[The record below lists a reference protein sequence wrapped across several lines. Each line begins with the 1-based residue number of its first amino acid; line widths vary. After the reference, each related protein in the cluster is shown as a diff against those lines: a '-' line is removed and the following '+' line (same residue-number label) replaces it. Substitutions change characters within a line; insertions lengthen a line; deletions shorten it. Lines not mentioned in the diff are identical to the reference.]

1 MKTIAVLAFSLALAC
16 AGVVSAAGRYLEIS
30 YPPSAQPGELQLGV
44 TYTIWI
50 PDHVTKLR
58 GVIVHQHGCGAGASR
73 GGETAALDLQWQAL
87 ANKWDSALLGPSYK
101 QADNQNCGLWSDPR
115 NGSDKTFLKALSEL
129 AAKSNH
135 PELETVPWT
144 LWGHSGGGSWVGG
157 MQALHPE
164 RIVAIWFRS
173 GSVTPGPETPE
184 AAYAIPMMCNTG
196 IKEKDDKRFSRAWDG
211 CMATFLAYRAKGAP
225 IGFAPDPRTSHECG
239 DSRYLAIPFFDAC
252 LRMRLPAKDS
262 HEQKLKPVD
271 AKGIWL
277 GGLLTEKAEPAAKY
291 EGKEEESVWLPDEHV
306 ANAWMEYVKTG
317 SVSHRHQPPTPFHL
331 LAVRLRDR
339 SVEISWD
346 AESEPESGIK
356 AFLIQRNGE
365 DLAQWP
371 EKPMG
376 KFGKPLFQSMG
387 YHDTPERPLPEMRY
401 MDTTAKPGVKYRYQV
416 IAVSSDDVK
425 SKPKGVRLK

>member
-1 MKTIAVLAFSLALAC
+1 MKTVAVLTLALAS
-16 AGVVSAAGRYLEIS
+16 AGFASAAGRYLEVS
-30 YPPSAQPGELQLGV
+30 YPPSAQPNELQLGV

-73 GGETAALDLQWQAL
+73 GGETSALDLQWQAL
-87 ANKWDSALLGPSYK
+87 AGKWDSALLGPSYK
-101 QADNQNCGLWSDPR
+101 QADSQNCGLWSDPR
-115 NGSDKTFLKALSEL
+115 NGSDTTFLKALTEL
-129 AAKSNH
+129 AVKSNH

-144 LWGHSGGGSWVGG
+144 LWGHSGGGAWVGG

-196 IKEKDDKRFSRAWDG
+196 IQEKDDPRFHGAWDR
-211 CMATFLAYRAKGAP
+211 CMATFRAYRAKGAP
-225 IGFAPDPRTSHECG
+225 IGFAPDPKTSHECG

-252 LRMRLPAKDS
+252 LRMRLPSKDS
-262 HEQKLKPVD
+262 RDQKLKPVEQ
-271 AKGIWL
+271 KGTWL
-277 GGLLTEKAEPAAKY
+277 ATVLTDEVEPAAKY

-306 ANAWMEYVKTG
+306 AKAWMEYVKTG
-317 SVSHRHQPPTPFHL
+317 TVSHRHQPPTPFHL
-331 LAVRLRDR
+331 IAAKLRDH
-339 SVEISWD
+339 SVEITWD

-356 AFLIQRNGE
+356 AFLIQRNGQ

-371 EKPMG
+371 EKPVG
-376 KFGKPLFQSMG
+376 KYGKPLFQTMG
-387 YHDTPERPLPEMRY
+387 YHDTPQKPLPEMRY
-401 MDTTAKPGVKYRYQV
+401 MDTTAKPGVKYKYQV
-416 IAVSSDDVK
+416 IALSSDDVK
-425 SKPKGVRLK
+425 SKPKAVRLK